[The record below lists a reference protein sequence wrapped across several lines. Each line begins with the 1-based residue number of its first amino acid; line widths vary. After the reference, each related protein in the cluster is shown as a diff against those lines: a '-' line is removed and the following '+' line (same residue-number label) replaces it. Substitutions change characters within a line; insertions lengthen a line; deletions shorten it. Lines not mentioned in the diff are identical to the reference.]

1 MAETV
6 CDTSPLQ
13 YLFQIGLLELLPTL
27 YGEITVP
34 EAVVLEI
41 EEGRRHGV
49 SLPDVQALP
58 WVRVRRAKDRTVVAI
73 VTDLGAGEREV
84 LALAVERPGCLAVL
98 DDRLARRY
106 ASHLGIKI
114 TGTLG
119 VLLRAKR
126 GSHLKTIAPALDELD
141 RRGFRLDAATRAAVL
156 RLSGEQLAEPL

>member
-49 SLPDVQALP
+49 SLPDVQSLP
-58 WVRVRRAKDRTVVAI
+58 WVRVKQPRDRAVLAI
-73 VTDLGAGEREV
+73 VSDLGAGEREV
-84 LALAVERPGCLAVL
+84 LALAVERPGSLVIL

-106 ASHLGIKI
+106 AFHLGLRM

-126 GSHLKTIAPALDELD
+126 GSYLRAIAPALDELD
-141 RRGFRLDAATRAAVL
+141 RRGFRLDTTTRAAVL
-156 RLSGEQLAEPL
+156 RLSDE